1 LAKFGGTNVRRA
13 RLRNRDQADS
23 FSGIGERGDEASANA
38 DGRTFGDIGRTAH
51 GCWRPTRIAGIFS
64 FLCAAES
71 ASKSGNLFGYP
82 LSVTS
87 SSEWSEGVRA
97 ICDELRRE
105 GTSFLQEISQELRAA
120 LNDNEEILLMSEHTN
135 PSSIH
140 VILMVVGAIL
150 KLPRQL
156 EPISATVTAILL
168 KQGLRNFCLK
178 AS

>member
-1 LAKFGGTNVRRA
+1 V
-13 RLRNRDQADS
+13 
-23 FSGIGERGDEASANA
+23 
-38 DGRTFGDIGRTAH
+38 
-51 GCWRPTRIAGIFS
+51 
-64 FLCAAES
+64 
-71 ASKSGNLFGYP
+71 
-82 LSVTS
+82 
-87 SSEWSEGVRA
+87 
-97 ICDELRRE
+97 
-105 GTSFLQEISQELRAA
+105 GTSFVEEISQELRAA
-120 LNDNEEILLMSEHTN
+120 LNDNEEILRMSEHTN